1 MRETRVAQI
10 SIFENYAQHEF
21 AERLRSISNVL
32 DQWPEIL
39 SLIHNDLINTSTKAV
54 GRKGLSVENVL
65 RCLVLKQMLQIS
77 YQQLAFHLADSMTY
91 RTFTRLGPE
100 FIPKKSALQNA
111 IRKITPETLEK
122 IHLLMTQSLL
132 QQRVISLEQIR
143 IDSTVVKSNIAPPL
157 DSQLLEDSV
166 RVISR
171 YLAKSR
177 DRTGIKIRF
186 TDKRK
191 VAKSLAFRIFNAKKA
206 EKETLYPNLLTLVR
220 CVIKQAN
227 RGLEKVLREAPVT
240 TITEQWRED
249 VQHYRDLLFKVI
261 DQTERRVI
269 HKEKVPSADKVVSIF
284 EPHTDVIVKGY
295 RDIQYGHKINLASDQ
310 QGFITYLCIEAGN
323 PADSARFLPVVK
335 AHEEQ
340 FGNLPKAVACDGGYA
355 SKENVEAGRSM
366 GVKRVVFHKRVGI
379 SYQAMGVKK
388 KTFNRLRNF
397 RAGIEGNISELK
409 RAYGASKAMW
419 KKEDGFQA
427 FVWSSVIC
435 YNLVRLS
442 RMKLSL

>member
-21 AERLRSISNVL
+21 AERLLKISNIL
-32 DQWPEIL
+32 DRWPEIL
-39 SLIHNDLINTSTKAV
+39 TLIEKDLIDKPKKNV
-54 GRKGLSVENVL
+54 GRKGLTVENIL
-65 RCLVLKQMLQIS
+65 RCLFLKQMLQIS
-77 YQQLAFHLADSMTY
+77 YEQLAFHLADSMTY
-91 RTFTRLGPE
+91 RSFARLAADFT
-100 FIPKKSALQNA
+100 PKKSALQGT
-111 IRKITPETLEK
+111 IRKITPKTLKE
-122 IHLLMTQSLL
+122 IHLLISQSLL
-132 QQRVISLEQIR
+132 KRCEISLEQIR
-143 IDSTVVKSNIAPPL
+143 IDSTVVKSNIAPPT
-157 DSQLLEDSV
+157 DSQLLEGSV

-177 DRTGIKIRF
+177 DSTGIKIRF

-191 VAKSLAFRIFNAKKA
+191 AAKSLAFRIFNAKNP
-206 EKETLYPNLLTLVR
+206 EKEMLYPELLKLVGI
-220 CVIKQAN
+220 VLKQAS
-227 RGLEKVLREAPVT
+227 RGLDKVFHEALVT
-240 TITEQWRED
+240 PATEQWQSD
-249 VQHYRDLLFKVI
+249 VKHYRDLMLKVI
-261 DQTERRVI
+261 NQTERRVI
-269 HKEKVPSADKVVSIF
+269 QKEKVPSVEKIVSIF

-295 RDIQYGHKINLASDQ
+295 RDIQYGHKINLASDRD
-310 QGFITYLCIEAGN
+310 GFITYLGIEAGN
-323 PADSARFLPVVK
+323 PADSERFLPVVK

-340 FGNLPKAVACDGGYA
+340 FGRLPKAVVCDGGYA
-355 SKENVEAGRSM
+355 SKANVDEGRSL

-379 SYQAMGVKK
+379 SYQSMGVKK
-388 KTFNRLRNF
+388 KTFERLRNF

-442 RMKLSL
+442 RMQAG

>member
-10 SIFENYAQHEF
+10 SIFENYVQHEF
-21 AERLRSISNVL
+21 AERLFNISNIL

-39 SLIHNDLINTSTKAV
+39 ALIENDLIQTSTKAV
-54 GRKGLSVENVL
+54 GRKGLSIENVL
-65 RCLVLKQMLQIS
+65 RCLLLKQMLQIS

-91 RTFTRLGPE
+91 RTFTRLAPE
-100 FIPKKSALQNA
+100 FTPKKSALQNA

-132 QQRVISLEQIR
+132 QKRVISLEQIR
-143 IDSTVVKSNIAPPL
+143 IDSTVVKSNIASPL

-171 YLAKSR
+171 YLAKSH
-177 DRTGIKIRF
+177 DSTGIKIRF

-191 VAKSLAFRIFNAKKA
+191 AAKSLAFRIFNAKKA
-206 EKETLYPNLLTLVR
+206 EKETLYPELLKLVR
-220 CVIKQAN
+220 CVIKQAS
-227 RGLEKVLREAPVT
+227 RGLEKVLFEALITPT
-240 TITEQWRED
+240 TEQWMENIK
-249 VQHYRDLLFKVI
+249 HYLDLLLKI
-261 DQTERRVI
+261 INQTERRVI
-269 HKEKVPSADKVVSIF
+269 HKEKVPSTDKIVSIF
-284 EPHTDVIVKGY
+284 EPHTDVIVKGF
-295 RDIQYGHKINLASDQ
+295 RDVQYGHKINLASDL
-310 QGFITYLCIEAGN
+310 QGFITYLAIEDGN
-323 PADSARFLPVVK
+323 PADSERFLPIVK
-335 AHEEQ
+335 THKEQ
-340 FGNLPKAVACDGGYA
+340 FGSLPKAVACDGGYA
-355 SKENVEAGRSM
+355 SKANVESGRSL

-379 SYQAMGVKK
+379 SYQLMGVKK
-388 KTFNRLRNF
+388 KTFESLRNF

-442 RMKLSL
+442 RMKPG

>member
-21 AERLRSISNVL
+21 AEQLLNLSNIL
-32 DQWPEIL
+32 DQWPDIL
-39 SLIHNDLINTSTKAV
+39 ILIEQDLICTATKAV
-54 GRKGLSVENVL
+54 GRKGLTVENVL

-91 RTFTRLGPE
+91 RAFTRLASE
-100 FIPKKSALQNA
+100 FNPKKSALQNT
-111 IRKITPETLEK
+111 IRKITPNTLEK
-122 IHLLMTQSLL
+122 IHLLITQFLL
-132 QQRVISLEQIR
+132 RQQVISLEQIR
-143 IDSTVVKSNIAPPL
+143 IDSTVVKSNIAPPM
-157 DSQLLEDSV
+157 DSQLLADSV
-166 RVISR
+166 RVMSR

-177 DRTGIKIRF
+177 DCTGIKIRF

-191 VAKSLAFRIFNAKKA
+191 SSKSLAFRIFNAKKS
-206 EKETLYPNLLTLVR
+206 EKEVLYPELLKVVR
-220 CVIKQAN
+220 IVLKQVD
-227 RGLEKVLREAPVT
+227 RGLEKVQHEAPMT
-240 TITEQWRED
+240 KATQQWQDE
-249 VQHYRDLLFKVI
+249 VVHYRELMLKVI
-261 DQTERRVI
+261 DQTVRRII
-269 HKEKVPSADKVVSIF
+269 HNEKVPSSEKIVSIF
-284 EPHTDVIVKGY
+284 ESHTDVIVKGF
-295 RDIQYGHKINLASDQ
+295 RDIQYGHKINLASDPR
-310 QGFITYLCIEAGN
+310 GFITYLAIEEGN
-323 PADSARFLPVVK
+323 PADSERFLPIVK

-340 FGNLPKAVACDGGYA
+340 FGRLPKAIACDGGYA
-355 SKENVEAGRSM
+355 SKVNVEVGRNL

-388 KTFNRLRNF
+388 KTFERLRNF

-435 YNLVRLS
+435 YNLARLS
-442 RMKLSL
+442 RMQSG

>member
-10 SIFENYAQHEF
+10 SIFENFAQHEF
-21 AERLRSISNVL
+21 AERLLNLSNIL
-32 DQWPEIL
+32 DQWPEFL
-39 SLIHNDLINTSTKAV
+39 ELIEKDLRDTSTKVV
-54 GRKGLSVENVL
+54 GRKGLTVENVL

-91 RTFTRLGPE
+91 RSFTRLAPE
-100 FIPKKSALQNA
+100 FTPRKSALQNT

-122 IHLLMTQSLL
+122 IHQLMTQFLL
-132 QQRVISLEQIR
+132 QQRVIRLDQIR
-143 IDSTVVKSNIAPPL
+143 IDSTVVKSNIATPS

-177 DRTGIKIRF
+177 DMTGVKIRF

-191 VAKSLAFRIFNAKKA
+191 AAKSLAFRIFNAKKA
-206 EKETLYPNLLTLVR
+206 EKDTLYSELLKLVR
-220 CVIKQAN
+220 VVLKQAN
-227 RGLEKVLREAPVT
+227 SGLEKISRKTPIEAN
-240 TITEQWRED
+240 TEQWQAD
-249 VQHYRDLLFKVI
+249 VKHYRDLMLKVV

-269 HKEKVPSADKVVSIF
+269 HHEKVPSAEKIVSIF
-284 EPHTDVIVKGY
+284 ESHTDVIVKGF
-295 RDIQYGHKINLASDQ
+295 RDIQYGHKINLASDVH
-310 QGFITYLCIEAGN
+310 GFITYFGIENGN

-340 FGNLPKAVACDGGYA
+340 FACLPTSVACDGGYA
-355 SKENVEAGRSM
+355 SKENVKAGRSM
-366 GVKRVVFHKRVGI
+366 GIKRVVFNKRVGI

-388 KTFNRLRNF
+388 KTFERLRNF

-409 RAYGASKAMW
+409 RAYGASKATW

-435 YNLVRLS
+435 YNLVRLA
-442 RMKLSL
+442 RMQSG